1 MTRETKIGLL
11 VGLAFIIV
19 VGILLSDHMTSAIEP
34 ASAPLQVAG
43 SNLRSGLGQPGG
55 DDDANSNAPLAAD
68 TARVTPQQPVPTQ
81 EELSPR
87 PKPVIATAA
96 MSSPVS
102 ADPPITLLGQNP
114 NVSHAPLTLAPTEL
128 SRAALNGGEELVDT
142 NLHPLAAD
150 PAPSSAAPAG
160 RTLRSYKAQPGD
172 SLSKMA
178 SRLLGSNTK
187 ANRDL
192 IVAANRTLAA
202 DPNKIIVG
210 HTYAIPVTSK
220 TATATAPRSSA
231 EPTASP
237 LNTVDNADS
246 DPTPA
251 ARLKPAG
258 PEYLYTVKPGDTLWK
273 IAVDEL
279 GDADTIPAIEEL
291 NADVLKGA
299 ARIHPKMKL
308 RLPAKPVADA
318 N

>member
-19 VGILLSDHMTSAIEP
+19 VGILLSDHMSSAIEP

-55 DDDANSNAPLAAD
+55 DDDASSNAPLAAD
-68 TARVTPQQPVPTQ
+68 TARITPQQPVPTQ
-81 EELSPR
+81 EELSPQ
-87 PKPVIATAA
+87 PKPVTV
-96 MSSPVS
+96 PVPAPVA

-114 NVSHAPLTLAPTEL
+114 GAAASHPPVALTQ
-128 SRAALNGGEELVDT
+128 AARDGGEELVDT

-150 PAPSSAAPAG
+150 PEATAPQT
-160 RTLRSYKAQPGD
+160 TLRSYKAQPGD

-178 SRLLGSNTK
+178 SRLLGSNSK

-202 DPNKIIVG
+202 DPNKVIVG
-210 HTYAIPVTSK
+210 HTYSIPVLGK
-220 TATATAPRSSA
+220 TAARPQVQAAAQPAS
-231 EPTASP
+231 SP
-237 LNTVDNADS
+237 LNTVDDTDTAS
-246 DPTPA
+246 PAPA
-251 ARLKPAG
+251 AARPTATG
-258 PEYLYTVKPGDTLWK
+258 PEYVYTVKPGDTLWK

-279 GDADTIPAIEEL
+279 GDADTVPAIEEL